1 MSSGIAREIDNLG
14 RVVIPIEWRK
24 ELNINPKDTV
34 EIIKNG
40 DEIIIKKYVQG
51 CYCCKE
57 YKEDLVEYKGFKIC
71 KSCLEKVNELSKII
85 LEKEGK

>member
-1 MSSGIAREIDNLG
+1 MASGITREIDNLG

-24 ELNINPKDTV
+24 ELGLKVKDSV

-40 DEIIIKKYVQG
+40 NEIIIKKYEQS

-57 YKEDLVEYKGFKIC
+57 YKENLVEFKGIKIC
-71 KSCLEKVNELSKII
+71 KSCLDKVNELSKII
-85 LEKEGK
+85 LNERL